1 MAVLTKTS
9 LKGPYPVDPS
19 TAGGTTITWTSRS
32 GGGDEFVYTGKE
44 ILLAWNNGATGTA
57 TVTVTSV
64 KNAQNRTGD
73 AAMAS
78 IATGAMV
85 GFGQFDKADGW
96 LASDGNIDV
105 VASGTGAADID
116 YAVLVL
122 F

>member
-9 LKGPYPVDPS
+9 LKGPYPAVPAS
-19 TAGGTTITWTSRS
+19 AGGTTITWTSTT
-32 GGGDEFVYTGKE
+32 GGDEFIYTGKE
-44 ILLAWNNGATGTA
+44 VLLAWNNGVTGTA

-73 AAMAS
+73 AVMAA

-85 GFGQFDKADGW
+85 AFGQFDKADGW
-96 LASDGNIDV
+96 LAADGNIDV
-105 VASGTGAADID
+105 VSSGTGAADID